1 MQPGGRA
8 WILITPGGGAGGG
21 VEGRRILGAD
31 DAGCAGG
38 AGRFA
43 DNWAPGQRQDLGEEK
58 LLKGGR
64 LRAPAGL

>member
-1 MQPGGRA
+1 M
-8 WILITPGGGAGGG
+8 
-21 VEGRRILGAD
+21 EGRRILGAD

-43 DNWAPGQRQDLGEEK
+43 GNWAPGQRQDLGEEK